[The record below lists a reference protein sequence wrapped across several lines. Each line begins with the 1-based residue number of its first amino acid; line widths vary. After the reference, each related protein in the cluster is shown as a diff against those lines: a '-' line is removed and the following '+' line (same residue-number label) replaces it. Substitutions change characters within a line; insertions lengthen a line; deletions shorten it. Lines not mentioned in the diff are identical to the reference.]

1 MKGPYIKF
9 ICLSFIPELK
19 WIMEGPKT
27 IFICLSFI
35 NEIKQIM
42 EGPYATLFKI
52 YFDLF

>member
-1 MKGPYIKF
+1 MKGPCIKF
-9 ICLSFIPELK
+9 IFLSFIPELK
-19 WIMEGPKT
+19 WIMEGPNT

-52 YFDLF
+52 YFYLF